1 MPERKSLA
9 SHGPAALFLATLS
22 SFTSPVNA
30 QSAPGAD
37 AGAARSSPAP
47 TERFSLRARRL
58 ANGLNLVRAWSN
70 AVEPSS
76 VGLVLTV
83 PLGARREASESLPG
97 VIELASA
104 PEPRCDRAGIA
115 ASTQS
120 DGAYTEFV
128 SRVPAAA
135 VELALWREAQRL
147 NALAPSVAD
156 PVRRLHSRG
165 LDPRN
170 AVLVLVTSASV
181 ADTLDALVDRTV
193 AAIPSRDSQPLAMLA
208 EPDAPSAWRTFGEG
222 PEQRWSRQWLVVGAR
237 SPDHYAF
244 ELLAFALHDPRFG
257 PLSRLLAERSIR
269 GAVLSDAFVEHRAGR
284 DHFRW
289 TLGYATARGARP
301 PLDSVADELLARLAR
316 EGILGT
322 ELRAAR
328 ERWRVEWL
336 STQGSPEGLAR
347 TLARFEARWGNAR
360 LALTEQDRFDAVTVQ
375 DVLRVLNERM
385 IAPRAASEAR

>member
-1 MPERKSLA
+1 
-9 SHGPAALFLATLS
+9 
-22 SFTSPVNA
+22 
-30 QSAPGAD
+30 
-37 AGAARSSPAP
+37 
-47 TERFSLRARRL
+47 LRARRL
-58 ANGLNLVRAWSN
+58 ANGLTLVRAWSN

-83 PLGARREASESLPG
+83 PLGARREASQSLSG

-104 PEPRCDRAGIA
+104 PDPRCDRAGIA
-115 ASTQS
+115 ANTQS
-120 DGAYTEFV
+120 DGAFTEFV

-147 NALAPSVAD
+147 NALAPSVAN

-170 AVLVLVTSASV
+170 AVLVLVSSPAV

-193 AAIPSRDSQPLAMLA
+193 GAIPSRDSQPLAMLA
-208 EPDAPSAWRTFGEG
+208 EPDAPSAWRASGEG

-269 GAVLSDAFVEHRAGR
+269 GAVLSDAFVEHRAER

-301 PLDSVADELLARLAR
+301 PLDSVADELLGRLSR

-328 ERWRVEWL
+328 ERWRVQWL

-385 IAPRAASEAR
+385 SAPRAASEAR